1 MIAVDPSETPSPS
14 HPPCLGVDS
23 LLSSD
28 DSSFMERRAADSAW
42 GLCPDDVRQG
52 KGTDLKGLV
61 ASSPDKTPKHHLHFH
76 KSSRNRKRGDVRSAG
91 GKALAC
97 RTSFLI

>member
-1 MIAVDPSETPSPS
+1 VIAVDPSETLALS
-14 HPPCLGVDS
+14 HPPSLDVDS

-42 GLCPDDVRQG
+42 GSCPDDVSQDT
-52 KGTDLKGLV
+52 GTDLKGLV
-61 ASSPDKTPKHHLHFH
+61 ASSPDKSPEHHLHFH